1 MSGGRLRDVTPVF
14 TMSHVAPSAHRI
26 SRFMVFAWL
35 LIAAKCAL
43 VAWAVSRWDV
53 PVSAGWVIWPTLVF
67 GLLATGL
74 WFSRGRD

>member
-1 MSGGRLRDVTPVF
+1 
-14 TMSHVAPSAHRI
+14 MSHVARSYPRI
-26 SRFMVFAWL
+26 SRFMVCAWI
-35 LIAAKCAL
+35 LIAAKCAF

-53 PVSAGWVIWPTLVF
+53 PVSAGWVIWPTVIF